1 MLICEQFI
9 GNQTLELIFMK
20 KIIVL
25 SLVLLGFC
33 QVKSLAQN
41 ENGRYKKQTKINK
54 QAVTAPAKTTKQ
66 EEFLP
71 PLQLKPEYEI
81 SAQQSVTDGSRNR
94 YEPIRAINATVSA
107 FDTTSVDEGDI
118 RPVEVIE
125 TVKINGSD
133 DVAMV
138 ATYYSIWSSKNIDPY
153 GINVK
158 NFEGVVDIEL
168 YNDAMGYHWSSPLNS
183 GDITSNFGP
192 RWRRLHAG
200 VDLDLNIGD
209 PVYSTFD
216 GIVRVSGYDGR
227 GYGKYLVVR
236 HYNGLETL
244 YGHLSQKF
252 LESGTYV
259 KAGDVIGKGGNTG
272 RSTGSHLHYETRYE
286 GKAFNPT
293 YVFSFSG
300 KNTKPVDQHV
310 MISARVFDTYGEI
323 LPNEFN
329 ENVENEEEYRTT
341 TWVTIREGDTL
352 ASIAN
357 FANIS
362 IQQLTKLNGMSSSTK
377 LKIGRRLRIN

>member
-1 MLICEQFI
+1 
-9 GNQTLELIFMK
+9 MK
-20 KIIVL
+20 KVIVL

-71 PLQLKPEYEI
+71 PLQLKPEYET

-183 GDITSNFGP
+183 GDITSNLGP
-192 RWRRLHAG
+192 R
-200 VDLDLNIGD
+200 
-209 PVYSTFD
+209 
-216 GIVRVSGYDGR
+216 
-227 GYGKYLVVR
+227 
-236 HYNGLETL
+236 
-244 YGHLSQKF
+244 
-252 LESGTYV
+252 
-259 KAGDVIGKGGNTG
+259 
-272 RSTGSHLHYETRYE
+272 
-286 GKAFNPT
+286 
-293 YVFSFSG
+293 
-300 KNTKPVDQHV
+300 
-310 MISARVFDTYGEI
+310 
-323 LPNEFN
+323 
-329 ENVENEEEYRTT
+329 
-341 TWVTIREGDTL
+341 
-352 ASIAN
+352 
-357 FANIS
+357 
-362 IQQLTKLNGMSSSTK
+362 
-377 LKIGRRLRIN
+377 